1 MSSESSNQS
10 RTVLGADCSIA
21 GDLSID
27 NDATLLGQFEGEL
40 RVSRSLE
47 VGSSARARG
56 TIIGGAVI
64 MSGEAEAVIIAETV
78 VQLLPGCRVK
88 GRIFAP
94 QLQVEE
100 GAMFDGDL
108 CVSPNAV
115 EAAEAHL
122 KGHHSASSGRSMMRE
137 SSSDHG
143 GGDVQTVPSAVAT
156 LLERRRQQQA
166 SGEAQ
171 QAA

>member
-1 MSSESSNQS
+1 MSSDASTQN

-47 VGSSARARG
+47 IGGSARARG
-56 TIIGGAVI
+56 TIMAGAVM
-64 MSGEAEAVIIAETV
+64 MSGEAEAVIIAEQV
-78 VQLLPGCRVK
+78 VHLLPGCRVK

-100 GAMFDGDL
+100 GAMFDGEL
-108 CVSPNAV
+108 CVSPNAI
-115 EAAEAHL
+115 EAAESHMKSSQASARPSMHESAPG
-122 KGHHSASSGRSMMRE
+122 GH
-137 SSSDHG
+137 
-143 GGDVQTVPSAVAT
+143 DVQTVPSAVAT
-156 LLERRRQQQA
+156 LLERRRQQQSA
-166 SGEAQ
+166 SEAQ
-171 QAA
+171 AA